1 MSRYFV
7 KKKADKI
14 ALNLCARFSA
24 KIASWDITF
33 IMDARCI
40 PPFLLKIVQDSHM
53 SLLTIV
59 LCSEEEEEEDWL
71 VLQSSFFTR
80 YVRLNKVSGQTLP
93 IIHLASVSLSTL
105 SERIYLDVC
114 DLIPSSLISENY
126 CFWACVDSEWYIF
139 SPLHFH
145 AIVRCSLSNVS
156 KYFKWF
162 VEEVDYNLYLT
173 SGVIWSLQT
182 IKSSRPH
189 LALPLI

>member
-1 MSRYFV
+1 M
-7 KKKADKI
+7 
-14 ALNLCARFSA
+14 
-24 KIASWDITF
+24 ASWDITF

-40 PPFLLKIVQDSHM
+40 PPFLLKIVQDRHV

-59 LCSEEEEEEDWL
+59 LYSEEEEEEDWL

-93 IIHLASVSLSTL
+93 IIYLASVSLSTL

-145 AIVRCSLSNVS
+145 ANVRCSLSNVS
-156 KYFKWF
+156 KYFKRF
-162 VEEVDYNLYLT
+162 VEEVDCIFDVWSNMVT
-173 SGVIWSLQT
+173 SNY
-182 IKSSRPH
+182 KK
-189 LALPLI
+189 